1 MNEESNNQILQSPV
15 FICFTAK
22 NKKVTQTIMQA
33 LSPALEQQM
42 LFVKHDKNEFAEV
55 MFNRSL
61 LIERDVCYGQ
71 GYPQLRQKEELRLAV
86 FSIMGEANIKSIFI
100 EKHAN

>member
-1 MNEESNNQILQSPV
+1 
-15 FICFTAK
+15 
-22 NKKVTQTIMQA
+22 MQA

-42 LFVKHDKNEFAEV
+42 LFVRHDKNEFAEV

-61 LIERDVCYGQ
+61 LIERDICYGQ

-86 FSIMGEANIKSIFI
+86 FSIFAREANIKSIFI